1 MAFDTEHAVEQVASL
16 PAMKTA
22 VRSGTDLTEL
32 WPLTTAERM
41 DNDAKYAENLQV
53 RLTLTMARVLAG
65 TTEVTL
71 PDAEFVY
78 EGADAIPGR
87 PQEVVDALLAAN
99 DAYEQ
104 LNPYSDSHDF
114 SLLFEAAETLTA
126 GWSEATQ
133 KQLGEILDDC
143 TAYIHDT
150 DQKRVTGLD
159 HRFAVVLV
167 TFAQMLRVL
176 RSQIIANLG
185 SDSPHT
191 GGASSDRVR
200 HLERVALPLLPFIN
214 EFAETLGVPRI
225 CVTADQWHGLLAAF
239 ATPNGDDDPADSA
252 RVLAESLLPLAAAEW
267 RKHREDILWDP
278 AEAKRAAKEEDERK
292 NKEALAA
299 KFAHIK
305 DDPSK
310 PEVEL

>member
-99 DAYEQ
+99 DAY
-104 LNPYSDSHDF
+104 
-114 SLLFEAAETLTA
+114 
-126 GWSEATQ
+126 
-133 KQLGEILDDC
+133 
-143 TAYIHDT
+143 
-150 DQKRVTGLD
+150 
-159 HRFAVVLV
+159 
-167 TFAQMLRVL
+167 
-176 RSQIIANLG
+176 
-185 SDSPHT
+185 
-191 GGASSDRVR
+191 
-200 HLERVALPLLPFIN
+200 
-214 EFAETLGVPRI
+214 
-225 CVTADQWHGLLAAF
+225 
-239 ATPNGDDDPADSA
+239 
-252 RVLAESLLPLAAAEW
+252 
-267 RKHREDILWDP
+267 
-278 AEAKRAAKEEDERK
+278 
-292 NKEALAA
+292 
-299 KFAHIK
+299 
-305 DDPSK
+305 
-310 PEVEL
+310 

>member
-1 MAFDTEHAVEQVASL
+1 MTFNDEHAVEQVASL

-53 RLTLTMARVLAG
+53 RLTLTMARVLVG

-126 GWSEATQ
+126 
-133 KQLGEILDDC
+133 
-143 TAYIHDT
+143 
-150 DQKRVTGLD
+150 R
-159 HRFAVVLV
+159 
-167 TFAQMLRVL
+167 
-176 RSQIIANLG
+176 
-185 SDSPHT
+185 
-191 GGASSDRVR
+191 
-200 HLERVALPLLPFIN
+200 LERGDAKT
-214 EFAETLGVPRI
+214 ARRDPR
-225 CVTADQWHGLLAAF
+225 
-239 ATPNGDDDPADSA
+239 
-252 RVLAESLLPLAAAEW
+252 
-267 RKHREDILWDP
+267 
-278 AEAKRAAKEEDERK
+278 
-292 NKEALAA
+292 
-299 KFAHIK
+299 
-305 DDPSK
+305 
-310 PEVEL
+310 

>member
-1 MAFDTEHAVEQVASL
+1 M
-16 PAMKTA
+16 
-22 VRSGTDLTEL
+22 
-32 WPLTTAERM
+32 
-41 DNDAKYAENLQV
+41 
-53 RLTLTMARVLAG
+53 
-65 TTEVTL
+65 
-71 PDAEFVY
+71 
-78 EGADAIPGR
+78 
-87 PQEVVDALLAAN
+87 
-99 DAYEQ
+99 
-104 LNPYSDSHDF
+104 HDF

-133 KQLGEILDDC
+133 KQLGKILDDC
-143 TAYIHDT
+143 TAYIHNSNQT
-150 DQKRVTGLD
+150 RITGLD

-239 ATPNGDDDPADSA
+239 ATPNGDDDSADSA
-252 RVLAESLLPLAAAEW
+252 RVLAESLLPLAATEW

>member
-22 VRSGTDLTEL
+22 ARSGTDLTEL

-53 RLTLTMARVLAG
+53 RLTLTMARVLVG
-65 TTEVTL
+65 SDQVTL

-114 SLLFEAAETLTA
+114 NLLFEAAETLDA
-126 GWSEATQ
+126 DWSEATQ
-133 KQLGEILDDC
+133 KQLGAILDDC
-143 TAYIHDT
+143 TAYIHNSE
-150 DQKRVTGLD
+150 QARVTGLD
-159 HRFAVVLV
+159 RRFAVVLV
-167 TFAQMLRVL
+167 TLAQMLRAL
-176 RSQIIANLG
+176 RAQITAHLG
-185 SDSPHT
+185 DDSPHT
-191 GGASSDRVR
+191 GGASADRVR
-200 HLERVALPLLPFIN
+200 HLERVALPLLPFVN
-214 EFAETLGVPRI
+214 ELAETLSVPRI
-225 CVTADQWHGLLAAF
+225 CVTAGQWHGLLAAF

>member
-1 MAFDTEHAVEQVASL
+1 M
-16 PAMKTA
+16 
-22 VRSGTDLTEL
+22 
-32 WPLTTAERM
+32 
-41 DNDAKYAENLQV
+41 
-53 RLTLTMARVLAG
+53 
-65 TTEVTL
+65 
-71 PDAEFVY
+71 
-78 EGADAIPGR
+78 
-87 PQEVVDALLAAN
+87 
-99 DAYEQ
+99 
-104 LNPYSDSHDF
+104 
-114 SLLFEAAETLTA
+114 
-126 GWSEATQ
+126 
-133 KQLGEILDDC
+133 
-143 TAYIHDT
+143 
-150 DQKRVTGLD
+150 
-159 HRFAVVLV
+159 VLV

-239 ATPNGDDDPADSA
+239 ATPNGDDDSADSA